1 LEWQEEVEEV
11 LKADGEVHRI
21 PAGIAVV
28 KIVKMLPHLPGARDS
43 PTEPKKCTA
52 LGCANTENL
61 KPSLNISI
69 F

>member
-28 KIVKMLPHLPGARDS
+28 KMRPHLPGTREWAKECSALRLFFFL
-43 PTEPKKCTA
+43 KK
-52 LGCANTENL
+52 G
-61 KPSLNISI
+61 SV
-69 F
+69 

>member
-1 LEWQEEVEEV
+1 VEEV

-28 KIVKMLPHLPGARDS
+28 KIVKMLPHLPGTRDS

-52 LGCANTENL
+52 LGQIPRT
-61 KPSLNISI
+61 
-69 F
+69 